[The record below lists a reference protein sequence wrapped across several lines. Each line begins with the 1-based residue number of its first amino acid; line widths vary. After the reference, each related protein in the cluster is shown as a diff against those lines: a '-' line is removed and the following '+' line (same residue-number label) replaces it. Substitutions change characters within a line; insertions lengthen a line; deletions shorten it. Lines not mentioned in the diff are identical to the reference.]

1 MINMIKRP
9 SKYTKEEYI
18 LPPQGGLSSCP
29 GCGMVLALRCFLKT
43 IGEKVVFVTTAGC
56 AMPTLLNPKCILE
69 YRGEPIPSIFVPLG
83 STAIC
88 AGGLKS
94 AFTARGD
101 RETQVVVWAGDG
113 AIFDIGLGGV
123 SGAAERNEDIICV
136 CYDNESYM
144 NTGNQRSSATPRGV
158 RTATN
163 PPPTLK
169 MESKKDIMSIMVAHG
184 IPYAATTTIAYP
196 DDLMNKV
203 EKARRTAG
211 FRFLHILTPC
221 VTGWQYPSQW
231 TVKMSHL
238 AVETKV
244 FPLFEV
250 EDGSTYRIN
259 KEPEGIPVE
268 EYTKDQGRY
277 KGLTRE
283 ELTEFQKKVD
293 DRWSRLNWLA
303 RYRA

>member
-1 MINMIKRP
+1 MIKRP

-18 LPPQGGLSSCP
+18 LPPHGGLSSCS
-29 GCGMVLALRCFLKT
+29 GCGMVLALRYFLKT
-43 IGEKVVFVTTAGC
+43 IGDKVVFVTTAGC

-69 YRGEPIPSIFVPLG
+69 YKGEPIPSIFVPLG

-158 RTATN
+158 KTATN
-163 PPPTLK
+163 PPPMLK
-169 MESKKDIMSIMVAHG
+169 MESKKDIMSIMIAHD
-184 IPYAATTTIAYP
+184 IPYAATATIAYP
-196 DDLMNKV
+196 DDLIKKV
-203 EKARRTAG
+203 EKAKRTVG

-221 VTGWQYPSQW
+221 VTGWQYPSRW
-231 TVKMSHL
+231 TVRMSYL
-238 AVETKV
+238 AVETRV

-250 EDGSTYRIN
+250 EHGLMYRIN
-259 KEPEGIPVE
+259 REPRGIPVE
-268 EYTKDQGRY
+268 EYTRKQGRY
-277 KGLTRE
+277 KDLTPG
-283 ELTEFQKKVD
+283 ELIEFQKKVD
-293 DRWSRLNWLA
+293 DRWNRLNWLA